1 MDLLQILV
9 KGSVLIFVVLSMLSI
24 GLAARVD
31 EIVAPLRR
39 PVWVLRALLV
49 NFVLAPV
56 VVMAMAHWLPLDP
69 GYELGLMLLA
79 FAAGSPLL
87 PKLAEAGRTD
97 LASATSLMVLLM
109 ALSVVVMPLALPLL
123 VQGMQVDPW
132 RIAAPLIML
141 MLAPLAAGMVWKHFA
156 PQLGDKLLPAITK
169 LSNIGFVAVVLLIC
183 GTNLP
188 ALIGVLGSG
197 AIAAAIGFVV
207 LLYALAWA
215 VAEPQP
221 ASRRLL
227 GYATGARN
235 TGAALVTAGS
245 SGADPKAAVMLI
257 VVGVVAL
264 LLLLGAAAWT
274 RRQGAGFGS

>member
-1 MDLLQILV
+1 MDLLQLLV
-9 KGSVLIFVVLSMLSI
+9 KASVLIFVVSSMLTI
-24 GLAARVD
+24 GLAASIHR
-31 EIVAPLRR
+31 IVAPLRR
-39 PVWVLRALLV
+39 PVWVLRALLA

-56 VVMAMAHWLPLDP
+56 VVVAMAHWLKLDP

-109 ALSVVVMPLALPLL
+109 ALSVVIMPLALPLL
-123 VQGMQVDPW
+123 VQGMQVDPL
-132 RIAAPLIML
+132 RIAAPLILL
-141 MLAPLAAGMVWKHFA
+141 MLAPLALGMLCKHFA
-156 PQLGDKLLPAITK
+156 PQLGEKLLPAITK
-169 LSNIGFVAVVLLIC
+169 LSNIGFAAVVLLIC

-197 AIAAAIGFVV
+197 AIAAAVGFVA

-215 VAEPQP
+215 IAEPQP
-221 ASRRLL
+221 GGRRLL
-227 GYATGARN
+227 GYATASRN
-235 TGAALVTAGS
+235 TGAALVTAGA

-257 VVGVVAL
+257 VVGVIAL
-264 LLLLGAAAWT
+264 LLLLGAASWA
-274 RRQGAGFGS
+274 RRHGAHGP

>member
-9 KGSVLIFVVLSMLSI
+9 KGSVLIFVVSSMLSI

-221 ASRRLL
+221 ASRRLSES
-227 GYATGARN
+227 GQARGGGARER
-235 TGAALVTAGS
+235 
-245 SGADPKAAVMLI
+245 K
-257 VVGVVAL
+257 
-264 LLLLGAAAWT
+264 LG
-274 RRQGAGFGS
+274 RRRLHQ